1 MPENCREKIVSEEYV
16 DFLWKS
22 SWNTKELEKLYPN
35 VCIQVVN
42 DFFAVF
48 YVSMDFLNN
57 SSRVEY
63 EYDVFPS
70 LYTIQ
75 ENEALEASNI
85 IRIQEQSILQLRGE
99 GVIVGIIDT
108 GIDYTNDCFRDQA
121 GKTRIVEIWDQTL
134 QTGQTPEGIGYG
146 TVFTREEIN
155 QALESQDPYQ
165 VVPSR
170 DELEHGTQIASIA
183 AGSRNE
189 ASGWTGAAPLSD
201 IAVVKLKPAKSYLK
215 QYFAVKP
222 DAIAFQENDIMLA
235 VRYLHELALRMYK
248 PLVICMSLGSNMGGH
263 EGNSPLSAY
272 LNTVGSRVGRC
283 IVTAAGNEAN
293 QGHHFYGML
302 KQNESFQNVELRVEE
317 GEYGL
322 MMELWGSTPDVL
334 SISMTSPTGEEIPR
348 ISSKN
353 GNQRFSF
360 LFERSVVYV
369 DFQPL
374 AARSGDQLIV
384 IRMFTPASGIWR
396 LQVHGTNVII
406 GCFNIWLP
414 VAGFISEGTQFLN
427 SNPDITLTA
436 PANSEV
442 PITVGAYKNENNSI
456 YINSSRGYTRK
467 GRIKPDIAAP
477 GVDISAY
484 APGNRMA
491 TMTGTSASAAVTA
504 GAAALMM
511 EWGIVRGN
519 RPAMET
525 LEIKQLFIRGAR
537 RMASTLYPNR
547 SWGYGMLDLY
557 ASFVALERF

>member
-1 MPENCREKIVSEEYV
+1 MPENCREKIVSEDYV
-16 DFLWKS
+16 DFIWKS
-22 SWNTKELEKLYPN
+22 SWNTKELEEIFPN
-35 VCIQVVN
+35 VCIQVIN

-70 LYTIQ
+70 LYTLQ
-75 ENEALEASNI
+75 ENADLEASNI
-85 IRIQEQSILQLRGE
+85 IRIQEQPILQLRGE
-99 GVIVGIIDT
+99 GVIMGVVDT
-108 GIDYTNDCFRDQA
+108 GIDYTNHCFRNPD
-121 GKTRIVEIWDQTL
+121 GTTRILEIWDQTL
-134 QTGQTPEGIGYG
+134 QTGPTPEGIGYG
-146 TVFTREEIN
+146 TVFTQENIN
-155 QALESQDPYQ
+155 RALESADPYEL
-165 VVPSR
+165 VPTQ
-170 DELEHGTQIASIA
+170 DELGHGTQIASIA
-183 AGSRNE
+183 AGSRDE
-189 ASGWTGAAPLSD
+189 TSGWTGAAPLSD

-235 VRYLHELALRMYK
+235 VRYLHELALRVKK
-248 PLVICMSLGSNMGGH
+248 PLVICMSIGSNMGGH
-263 EGNSPLSAY
+263 EGDSPLSAY
-272 LNTVGSRVGRC
+272 LNTVSSRVGRC
-283 IVTAAGNEAN
+283 VVTAAGNEAN

-302 KQNESFQNVELRVEE
+302 KDNQEFENVELRVAEN
-317 GEYGL
+317 EYGL

-334 SISMTSPTGEEIPR
+334 SVSITSPTGEEIPR
-348 ISSKN
+348 ISSKS
-353 GNQRFSF
+353 GNQRFDF
-360 LFERSVVYV
+360 VFERSVVYV

-384 IRMFTPASGIWR
+384 IRMFTPAPGIWR
-396 LQVHGTNVII
+396 LRVYGTNVIT

-414 VAGFISEGTQFLN
+414 VTGFLSEGTQFLN

-442 PITVGAYKNENNSI
+442 PITVGAYKTEDNSI
-456 YINSSRGYTRK
+456 YINSGRGFTRR
-467 GRIKPDIAAP
+467 GRIKPDITAP
-477 GVDISAY
+477 GVEIRAY
-484 APGNRMA
+484 APGDRMS

-511 EWGIVRGN
+511 EWGVVRGN
-519 RPAMET
+519 QPTMTT

-537 RMASTLYPNR
+537 RMDSNLYPNR